1 MTSEP
6 NSPGGLAGVVAA
18 RTALSRIDG
27 ETGRLWYR
35 GYDIHSLAA
44 SSSFTEVLYL
54 LWYGELP
61 TRVELIAFEGLLAG
75 KRELPETVHAILHEL
90 PSDTVPMAA
99 LRTAVS
105 AMGCVDPDSE
115 SNERAANLGKA
126 TRLVAQLPTA
136 VAAQYRIRQG
146 RTPIGPDSELSHAAN
161 FLYMLT
167 GERPGATAER
177 ALDTSLVLY
186 LEHGLNA
193 STFACRI
200 VASTLS
206 DMHSAVTAGIGALK
220 GPLHGGAN
228 QRAMEM
234 LLEIEDEAAAE
245 AWIDQALADGR
256 KVMGF
261 GHRVYR
267 TEDPRA
273 THLRRMSEDLAED
286 RGDSRVHD
294 MARRVEETMLDRKGI
309 PCNVDFYC
317 ATVYDSLGLPLD
329 LSTPLFAIGRVGG
342 WAGHVMEQHE
352 DNRLIRPRAEFVG
365 AVDRHYVRLEDRR

>member
-6 NSPGGLAGVVAA
+6 NSPSGLAGVVAA

-35 GYDIHSLAA
+35 GYDIHSLAS

-54 LWYGELP
+54 LWYGALP
-61 TRVELIAFEGLLAG
+61 TRVQLVAFEGLLAAERQLPEAVYAVL
-75 KRELPETVHAILHEL
+75 RELPAG
-90 PSDTVPMAA
+90 TVPISA

-105 AMGCVDPDSE
+105 TLGCIDPDEE
-115 SNERAANLGKA
+115 SNERDANLRKA
-126 TRLVAQLPTA
+126 ARLVAQMPTA
-136 VAAQYRIRQG
+136 VAAQHRIRG
-146 RTPIGPDSELSHAAN
+146 GLDPIAPDPELSHAAN
-161 FLYMLT
+161 FLFMLS
-167 GERPGATAER
+167 GERPGETAER

-234 LLEIEDEAAAE
+234 LREIEDEADAE
-245 AWIDQALADGR
+245 AWVDQALAEGR

-273 THLRRMSEDLAED
+273 THLRRMSEELTRAG
-286 RGDSRVHD
+286 GDNRVHD
-294 MARRVEETMLDRKGI
+294 VARRVEETMLDRKGI

-317 ATVYDSLGLPLD
+317 ATVYDSIGLPLD
-329 LSTPLFAIGRVGG
+329 LYTPLFAIGRVGG

-365 AVDRHYVRLEDRR
+365 DVDRHYVRLEDRR

>member
-329 LSTPLFAIGRVGG
+329 LYTPLFAIGRVGG
-342 WAGHVMEQHE
+342 GAGHVMEQHE

>member
-6 NSPGGLAGVVAA
+6 NSPSGLAGVVAA

-35 GYDIHSLAA
+35 GYDIHSLAS
-44 SSSFTEVLYL
+44 SSSFMDVLYL
-54 LWYGELP
+54 LWYGSLP
-61 TRVELIAFEGLLAG
+61 PRVELIAFEGLLAAE
-75 KRELPETVHAILHEL
+75 RELPETVYAVLREL
-90 PSDTVPMAA
+90 PTGTVPMSA

-105 AMGCVDPDSE
+105 TLGCLDPDAE
-115 SNERAANLGKA
+115 SNAREANLRKA
-126 TRLVAQLPTA
+126 ARLVAQMPTA

-146 RTPIGPDSELSHAAN
+146 LAPIGPDSELSHAAN
-161 FLYMLT
+161 FLYMLS
-167 GERPGATAER
+167 GERPGETAER
-177 ALDTSLVLY
+177 ALDTSMVLY

-206 DMHSAVTAGIGALK
+206 DMHSAITAGIGALK

-234 LLEIEDEAAAE
+234 LLEIEDESEAE
-245 AWIDQALADGR
+245 AWVDQALAEGR

-273 THLRRMSEDLAED
+273 THLRRMSEELTAAG
-286 RGDSRVHD
+286 GDSRVHD
-294 MARRVEETMLDRKGI
+294 LARRVEETMLDRKGI

-329 LSTPLFAIGRVGG
+329 LYTPLFAIGRVGG

-365 AVDRHYVRLEDRR
+365 AVDKHYVRLEDRR

>member
-6 NSPGGLAGVVAA
+6 NSPSGLAGVVAA

-35 GYDIHSLAA
+35 GYDIHSLAS

-54 LWYGELP
+54 LWYGALP
-61 TRVELIAFEGLLAG
+61 TRVELVAFEGLLAAERQLPEAVYAVL
-75 KRELPETVHAILHEL
+75 RELPAG
-90 PSDTVPMAA
+90 TVPISA

-105 AMGCVDPDSE
+105 TLGCIDPDEE
-115 SNERAANLGKA
+115 SNERDANLRKA
-126 TRLVAQLPTA
+126 ARLVAQMPTA
-136 VAAQYRIRQG
+136 VAAQHRIREG
-146 RTPIGPDSELSHAAN
+146 LDPIEPDPELSHAAN
-161 FLYMLT
+161 FLFMLS
-167 GERPGATAER
+167 GERPGETAER

-234 LLEIEDEAAAE
+234 LREIEDEADAE
-245 AWIDQALADGR
+245 AWVDQALAEGR

-273 THLRRMSEDLAED
+273 THLRRMSEELTRAG
-286 RGDSRVHD
+286 GDSRVHD
-294 MARRVEETMLDRKGI
+294 VARRVEETMLDRKGI

-317 ATVYDSLGLPLD
+317 ATVYDSIGLPLD
-329 LSTPLFAIGRVGG
+329 LYTPLFAIGRVGG

-365 AVDRHYVRLEDRR
+365 AVDKHYVRLEDRR